1 MGLRVINF
9 EIKPLGMTF
18 CIDVVLENE
27 IVSFNLVRLGAFRM
41 TIGVKQ
47 VSALEMRIEAD

>member
-1 MGLRVINF
+1 
-9 EIKPLGMTF
+9 MTF